1 MVFNVVN
8 EDLTPEKLKEEMG
21 KATEVSKI
29 LELTCPI
36 CTPKASCSPRIS
48 NYESPRE

>member
-1 MVFNVVN
+1 LGRRLSDEIVFNVIN
-8 EDLTPEKLKEEMG
+8 EGLTVENLEKEMG

-36 CTPKASCSPRIS
+36 CTQSA
-48 NYESPRE
+48 

>member
-1 MVFNVVN
+1 M
-8 EDLTPEKLKEEMG
+8 EEELDRT
-21 KATEVSKI
+21 TEVSKI